1 MRQDDLDREM
11 FNRGFEYFPGMDKA
25 GVDGANGD
33 NLTMYLLVA
42 GIQEKYH
49 KMFFFALGNVFKAI
63 KYVFRI
69 EELRY
74 GHFLTLKNTLT
85 QFDTSKQCAGF
96 GWADTRD
103 IAEFIRG

>member
-33 NLTMYLLVA
+33 NLTMDLLVA
-42 GIQEKYH
+42 GIQEKYD
-49 KMFFFALGNVFKAI
+49 KMFFFAKANVFKAI
-63 KYVFRI
+63 EYVFGI

-74 GHFLTLKNTLT
+74 GHFLTLEKTFT
-85 QFDTSKQCAGF
+85 
-96 GWADTRD
+96 
-103 IAEFIRG
+103 